1 MNASYSYEGWIPM
14 KTEQANP
21 MITQSVTRALAILS
35 CFSDEQPEL
44 RVIDF
49 SKKLNLTQSNVSR
62 LLATMVSLGYVEKD
76 EFSGFYRLGHQIITL
91 GGIALNNSEIR
102 KLALPELFDLERRL
116 GLGANVAVL
125 KAQSMFYLAHVD
137 SHRSPRM
144 YTLLGRSNPLY
155 NTGIGKVLLA
165 HLGREEAA
173 ALLDRIELTAYTDRT
188 ITDLAALQE
197 ELEQVRS
204 SGYAMELE
212 ELALGRA
219 CIAAPLRGR
228 SGKVVA
234 GISLSGPL
242 SDIRLPERERELAG
256 VLIEVADR
264 ISTKMG
270 YVTARM

>member
-1 MNASYSYEGWIPM
+1 
-14 KTEQANP
+14 

-49 SKKLNLTQSNVSR
+49 SKKLDLTQSNVSR
-62 LLATMVSLGYVEKD
+62 LLTTMVSLGYVEKD
-76 EFSGFYRLGHQIITL
+76 EYSGFYRLGHQIITL

-102 KLALPELFDLERRL
+102 KFALPDLYDLERRL
-116 GLGANVAVL
+116 GLGANLAVL
-125 KAQSMFYLAHVD
+125 KAQHMFYLAHVD
-137 SHRSPRM
+137 SHKSPRM

-155 NTGIGKVLLA
+155 STGIGKVLLA
-165 HLGREEAA
+165 HLSPEDVK
-173 ALLDRIELTAYTDRT
+173 ALLDRIDITAYTDRT
-188 ITDLAALQE
+188 ITDRGLLMQ
-197 ELEQVRS
+197 ELEIVRS
-204 SGYAMELE
+204 RGYAMELE

-242 SDIRLPERERELAG
+242 SDIGLPERERELSG
-256 VLIEVADR
+256 ILIEVADR
-264 ISTKMG
+264 ISVKMG
-270 YVTARM
+270 YITARM

>member
-1 MNASYSYEGWIPM
+1 M
-14 KTEQANP
+14 KAETANP

-35 CFSDEQPEL
+35 CFTDEQPEL

-62 LLATMVSLGYVEKD
+62 LLTTMVSLGYVEKD
-76 EFSGFYRLGHQIITL
+76 DYSGFYRLGHQIITL

-102 KLALPELFDLERRL
+102 KLALPELYDLERRL
-116 GLGANVAVL
+116 GLGANLAVL
-125 KAQSMFYLAHVD
+125 KSQHMFYLAHVD
-137 SHRSPRM
+137 SHKSPRM

-165 HLGREEAA
+165 HLPPEEAR
-173 ALLDRIELTAYTDRT
+173 ALLAKIDVKAYTEKT
-188 ITDLAALQE
+188 ITDRERLLR
-197 ELEQVRS
+197 ELESVRNR
-204 SGYAMELE
+204 GYAVEME

-242 SDIRLPERERELAG
+242 SDIRLPERERELAS

-264 ISTKMG
+264 ISVKLG

>member
-1 MNASYSYEGWIPM
+1 MM
-14 KTEQANP
+14 KTDNANP

-49 SKKLNLTQSNVSR
+49 SKKLSLTQSNVSR
-62 LLATMVSLGYVEKD
+62 LLTTMVSLGYVEKD
-76 EFSGFYRLGHQIITL
+76 ENSGLYRLGHQIITL

-102 KLALPELFDLERRL
+102 KHALPDLYDLERQL
-116 GLGANVAVL
+116 GLGANLAVL
-125 KAQSMFYLAHVD
+125 NAQNMFYLAHVD

-165 HLGREEAA
+165 HLGADEVNMI
-173 ALLDRIELTAYTDRT
+173 LDHTSLAAYTEKT
-188 ITDLAALQE
+188 ITNRDLLMK
-197 ELEQVRS
+197 ELEIVRNR
-204 SGYAMELE
+204 GYAMELE

-242 SDIRLPERERELAG
+242 SEIRLPERERELSSI
-256 VLIEVADR
+256 LIEVADR
-264 ISTKMG
+264 ISVKMG
-270 YVTARM
+270 YITARM

>member
-1 MNASYSYEGWIPM
+1 M
-14 KTEQANP
+14 
-21 MITQSVTRALAILS
+21 
-35 CFSDEQPEL
+35 
-44 RVIDF
+44 
-49 SKKLNLTQSNVSR
+49 
-62 LLATMVSLGYVEKD
+62 
-76 EFSGFYRLGHQIITL
+76 SGFYRLGHQIITL

-102 KLALPELFDLERRL
+102 KLALPELFDLERKL
-116 GLGANVAVL
+116 GLGANLAVL
-125 KAQSMFYLAHVD
+125 KDRQMFYLAHVD

-165 HLGREEAA
+165 HLDRVDAV
-173 ALLDRIELTAYTDRT
+173 ALLDRMEWKAYTEHT
-188 ITDLAALQE
+188 ITDRDKLLQE
-197 ELEQVRS
+197 MEGVRTR
-204 SGYAMELE
+204 GYAIELE

-219 CIAAPLRGR
+219 CLAAPIRGR

-256 VLIEVADR
+256 ILIEVADR
-264 ISTKMG
+264 ISVKMG